1 MAMRPIDGPRL
12 APASGGAAKQLVVL
26 CHGYGADGSDLI
38 GLGREWA
45 SLLPDAVFVAPNAPE
60 PCAISAFGR
69 QWFGLSFRDP
79 AEYWRGVRE
88 AGPGLDAFLDAELER
103 HGLAGDALALVGFSQ
118 GTMMALHVGLRRGAG
133 PCVIVG
139 YSGALAGPEHLP
151 GELKA
156 SPPILLVHGD
166 RDDVIPV
173 EALSHAREGLAAAG
187 LTVEWHL
194 SPGVGHGIDAQGLR
208 LGGEFLRRALE
219 RHSVGEAE
227 Q

>member
-1 MAMRPIDGPRL
+1 MTSSASAIDGPRL
-12 APASGGAAKQLVVL
+12 APASGGAARQLVVL

-45 SLLPDAVFVAPNAPE
+45 GLLPDAAFVAPNAPE

-88 AGPGLDAFLDAELER
+88 AGPGLDAFLDAELAR
-103 HGLAGDALALVGFSQ
+103 HGLAGDALGLVGFSQ
-118 GTMMALHVGLRRGAG
+118 GTMMALHVGLRREVG
-133 PCVIVG
+133 PAVVVG

-151 GELKA
+151 GERKA
-156 SPPILLVHGD
+156 RPPILLVHGD

-187 LTVEWHL
+187 LAVEWHV
-194 SPGVGHGIDAQGLR
+194 SEGVGHGIDPEGLR
-208 LGGEFLRRALE
+208 LGGQFLSRALSGPSSGD
-219 RHSVGEAE
+219 R
-227 Q
+227 